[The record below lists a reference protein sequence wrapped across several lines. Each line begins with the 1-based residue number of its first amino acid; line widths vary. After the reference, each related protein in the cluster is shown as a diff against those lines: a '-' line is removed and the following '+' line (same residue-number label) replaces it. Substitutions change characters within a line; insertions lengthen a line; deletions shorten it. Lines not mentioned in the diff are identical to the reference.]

1 MPANLPPEYY
11 KLKHELEAAR
21 TDEERLQLL
30 EEMTRITPK
39 HKGTEK
45 VRADIRSRIS
55 KLKKASGKKQSK
67 KGHSYHVPKQ
77 GAGQLVLIGTPNV
90 GKSQIVA
97 SFTKANPAVSPTPYT
112 TQEPSVGM
120 LQYEN
125 IQFQLVDTPPITQDF
140 VQPWV
145 FDLVRNADL
154 VWLVVSL
161 ASDELLD
168 QVEIVQSKLTEAKIE
183 IAGIKEPLDDANETF
198 EANFTKTT
206 LLIANQTDA
215 DGADDRLEIL
225 REFYGDHFQIY
236 PLSAITAEGLDQL
249 QEVVYQQLGIS
260 RVYTKSPAKPID
272 YEDPIVLPNGSKVI
286 EAAMAL
292 HKEFAQDFK
301 SARIWGDNWYDGQTV
316 SRDDV
321 VYEGDV
327 LEFHV

>member
-21 TDEERLQLL
+21 TDDERLQLL
-30 EEMTRITPK
+30 EEMTRIAPK

-45 VRADIRSRIS
+45 VRADLRSRIS
-55 KLKKASGKKQSK
+55 KLRKAAGKRQSK
-67 KGHSYHVPKQ
+67 RGHSYHVPKQ

-90 GKSQIVA
+90 GKSQIIA
-97 SFTKANPAVSPTPYT
+97 SFTKAKPAVSPTPYT

-120 LQYEN
+120 LAYEN

-154 VWLVVSL
+154 ALLVVSL
-161 ASDELLD
+161 ASDEILD
-168 QVEIVQSKLTEAKIE
+168 QVEIVESKLTEAKIQ
-183 IAGIKEPLDDANETF
+183 IAGIEQPLDEAGEAF
-198 EANFTKTT
+198 EANFTKTV
-206 LLIANQTDA
+206 LLIANQA
-215 DGADDRLEIL
+215 DEEGAADRLEIL
-225 REFYGDHFQIY
+225 REFYAENFEIF
-236 PLSAITAEGLDQL
+236 PLSTITGEGLDQL
-249 QEVVYQQLGIS
+249 QEVVYKQLEIS
-260 RVYTKSPAKPID
+260 RVYTKSPAKPVD
-272 YEDPIVLPNGSKVI
+272 YEDPIVLPKGSKVI

-301 SARIWGDNWYDGQTV
+301 SARIWGANWYDGQTV

>member
-21 TDEERLQLL
+21 TDEERLDLL

-67 KGHSYHVPKQ
+67 RGHSYHVPKQ

-97 SFTKANPAVSPTPYT
+97 NFTKAKPIVSPTPYT

-120 LQYEN
+120 LPYEN

-154 VWLVVSL
+154 VCLVASL

-183 IAGIKEPLDDANETF
+183 MAGIKEPLDAANETL

-225 REFYGDHFQIY
+225 REFYADHFQIY
-236 PLSAITAEGLDQL
+236 PLSAITGEGLDSL
-249 QEVVYQQLGIS
+249 QEVVYKQLGIS
-260 RVYTKSPAKPID
+260 RVYTKSPAKPVD

>member
-11 KLKHELEAAR
+11 KLKHELEAAK

-45 VRADIRSRIS
+45 VRADLRSRIS
-55 KLKKASGKKQSK
+55 KLRKVAGKKQSK
-67 KGHSYHVPKQ
+67 RGHSYHVPKQ

-90 GKSQIVA
+90 GKSQIIA
-97 SFTKANPAVSPTPYT
+97 SFTKAKPAVSPTPYT

-120 LQYEN
+120 LTYEN

-154 VWLVVSL
+154 VLLVVSL
-161 ASDELLD
+161 ASDEILD
-168 QVEIVQSKLTEAKIE
+168 QIEIVKSRLTEANIQTSEIE
-183 IAGIKEPLDDANETF
+183 APLDDAGEVV

-206 LLIANQTDA
+206 LLIANQADE
-215 DGADDRLEIL
+215 DGAADRLEIL
-225 REFYGDHFQIY
+225 NEFYAEDFPIY
-236 PLSAITAEGLDQL
+236 PLSAITGEGLDPL
-249 QEVVYQQLGIS
+249 QQVVYKQLDIS

-292 HKEFAQDFK
+292 HKEFAQEFK
-301 SARIWGDNWYDGQTV
+301 SARSWGTNWYDGQTV

-321 VYEGDV
+321 VYDGDV